1 MIKVRSEPA
10 EVGSK
15 RISNTKAF
23 LKMQL
28 ALDCPF
34 LIDSAMDFIHLDWA
48 KATVT
53 IGIQVVVAVV
63 AIIRLSMERHDLV
76 PMVLGQSGQLIC
88 DPFKHLIHPFIPFQ
102 LINRTVAS
110 FTVDFIGTKEL
121 SLVQLVYSYAEDL
134 CLCFAPQQYQ

>member
-34 LIDSAMDFIHLDWA
+34 LIESAMDFIHLD
-48 KATVT
+48 
-53 IGIQVVVAVV
+53 
-63 AIIRLSMERHDLV
+63 
-76 PMVLGQSGQLIC
+76 
-88 DPFKHLIHPFIPFQ
+88 
-102 LINRTVAS
+102 
-110 FTVDFIGTKEL
+110 
-121 SLVQLVYSYAEDL
+121 
-134 CLCFAPQQYQ
+134 